1 MNDKRKG
8 LLFQTKKQMN
18 NGAIATGLGFV
29 LYLALLAMGLELPA
43 DLVAV
48 AFGVVGIFNSLSVLE
63 GRRKDKENIS
73 YNLLWGQ
80 LALTIFL
87 VACAVL
93 DLACGTGS
101 MTWLLAGR
109 GYELIAVDGS
119 QEMLAAAREKNAPA
133 EVPPL
138 FLHQSMPRLDLYGTV
153 DAAICCLDSLN
164 YLTDPRD
171 VQRTLRRLHL
181 FISPGGLLTFD
192 VRLPERLAALDGQVF
207 LDETED
213 TYCVWRTEYRRGL
226 CTYYMDLFTLAED
239 GSWDRSFELHRQ
251 RGYSVEQLTQWLE
264 EAGFTEIR
272 TWGDGKLRRPVPGED
287 RVYFTCIR
295 K

>member
-1 MNDKRKG
+1 MSSYHTLAASYDQLTEDVQYEKRADFLEK
-8 LLFQTKKQMN
+8 LLCRSKIPVRT
-18 NGAIATGLGFV
+18 
-29 LYLALLAMGLELPA
+29 
-43 DLVAV
+43 
-48 AFGVVGIFNSLSVLE
+48 
-63 GRRKDKENIS
+63 
-73 YNLLWGQ
+73 
-80 LALTIFL
+80 
-87 VACAVL
+87 VL
-93 DLACGTGS
+93 DLACGTGT
-101 MTWLLAGR
+101 MTWLLTGR
-109 GYELIAVDGS
+109 GYEMIGVDAS
-119 QEMLAAAREKNAPA
+119 EDMLCEAAQKGNGDEP
-133 EVPPL
+133 VPPV
-138 FLHQSMPRLDLYGTV
+138 FLHQSMPKLDLYGTV

-164 YLTDPRD
+164 YLTDPRE
-171 VQRTLRRLHL
+171 VRRTFGRLRL
-181 FISPGGLLTFD
+181 FISPGGVLIFD
-192 VRLPERLAALDGQVF
+192 VNSRYKLEHLDNQVF

-226 CTYYMDLFTLAED
+226 CTYYIDLFTLAED

>member
-1 MNDKRKG
+1 MSCYE
-8 LLFQTKKQMN
+8 
-18 NGAIATGLGFV
+18 A
-29 LYLALLAMGLELPA
+29 LAG
-43 DLVAV
+43 
-48 AFGVVGIFNSLSVLE
+48 
-63 GRRKDKENIS
+63 S
-73 YNLLWGQ
+73 YD
-80 LALTIFL
+80 ALTTDVDYEKRADFL
-87 VACAVL
+87 EKLLRRSAIPVRLVL
-93 DLACGTGS
+93 DLACGTGT
-101 MTWLLAGR
+101 MTWLLTQR
-109 GYELIAVDGS
+109 GYEVIGVDGS
-119 QEMLAAAREKNAPA
+119 EEMLAAAMSKSGQAA
-133 EVPPL
+133 GIPPV

-213 TYCVWRTEYRRGL
+213 TYCVWRTEYCRGL

>member
-1 MNDKRKG
+1 
-8 LLFQTKKQMN
+8 
-18 NGAIATGLGFV
+18 
-29 LYLALLAMGLELPA
+29 
-43 DLVAV
+43 
-48 AFGVVGIFNSLSVLE
+48 
-63 GRRKDKENIS
+63 
-73 YNLLWGQ
+73 
-80 LALTIFL
+80 
-87 VACAVL
+87 
-93 DLACGTGS
+93 

-119 QEMLAAAREKNAPA
+119 QEMLAAAREKSAPA

-164 YLTDPRD
+164 YLTNPRD
-171 VQRTLRRLHL
+171 VQRTFQRLHL
-181 FISPGGLLTFD
+181 FISPGGLLAFD

-251 RGYSVEQLTQWLE
+251 RGYSVEQLTRWLE
-264 EAGFTEIR
+264 EAGFADVR

>member
-1 MNDKRKG
+1 M
-8 LLFQTKKQMN
+8 
-18 NGAIATGLGFV
+18 
-29 LYLALLAMGLELPA
+29 
-43 DLVAV
+43 
-48 AFGVVGIFNSLSVLE
+48 S
-63 GRRKDKENIS
+63 S
-73 YNLLWGQ
+73 YQQ
-80 LALTIFL
+80 LAGAYDELTWDVGYEKRADFL
-87 VACAVL
+87 EKLFRRSRIPVHTVL

-153 DAAICCLDSLN
+153 DAAVCCLDSLN

-181 FISPGGLLTFD
+181 FVAPGGMLVFD
-192 VRLPERLAALDGQVF
+192 VNTVAKLSALDGQVF

-213 TYCVWRTEYRRGL
+213 TLCLWRTEYSRGL
-226 CTYYMDLFTLAED
+226 CSYYMDLFFRRED
-239 GSWDRSFELHRQ
+239 GAWDRQAELHRQ
-251 RGYSVEQLTQWLE
+251 RAYTVEQLTGWLT
-264 EAGFTEIR
+264 EAGFGDIR
-272 TWGDGKLRRPVPGED
+272 VYGDMRLRRPRED
-287 RVYFTCIR
+287 EQRIYISCVR

>member
-1 MNDKRKG
+1 MATFIIG
-8 LLFQTKKQMN
+8 LVILFG
-18 NGAIATGLGFV
+18 GAA
-29 LYLALLAMGLELPA
+29 
-43 DLVAV
+43 
-48 AFGVVGIFNSLSVLE
+48 
-63 GRRKDKENIS
+63 
-73 YNLLWGQ
+73 
-80 LALTIFL
+80 
-87 VACAVL
+87 
-93 DLACGTGS
+93 
-101 MTWLLAGR
+101 
-109 GYELIAVDGS
+109 
-119 QEMLAAAREKNAPA
+119 
-133 EVPPL
+133 
-138 FLHQSMPRLDLYGTV
+138 LYGRFCEKVFGPDDRQTPAYAKQDGV
-153 DAAICCLDSLN
+153 DFIPMQGWKNSLN
-164 YLTDPRD
+164 YLTNPRD
-171 VQRTLRRLHL
+171 VQRTFQRLHL

-272 TWGDGKLRRPVPGED
+272 TWGDGKLRRPMPGED

>member
-1 MNDKRKG
+1 MSCYE
-8 LLFQTKKQMN
+8 
-18 NGAIATGLGFV
+18 A
-29 LYLALLAMGLELPA
+29 LAG
-43 DLVAV
+43 
-48 AFGVVGIFNSLSVLE
+48 
-63 GRRKDKENIS
+63 S
-73 YNLLWGQ
+73 YD
-80 LALTIFL
+80 ALTTDVDYEKRADFL
-87 VACAVL
+87 EKLLRRSAIPVRLVL
-93 DLACGTGS
+93 DLACGTGT
-101 MTWLLAGR
+101 MTWLLTQR
-109 GYELIAVDGS
+109 GYEVIGVDGS
-119 QEMLAAAREKNAPA
+119 EEMLAAAMSKSGQTAGI
-133 EVPPL
+133 PPV

-164 YLTDPRD
+164 YLTNPRD
-171 VQRTLRRLHL
+171 VQRTFQRLHL
-181 FISPGGLLTFD
+181 FISPGGLLAFD

-251 RGYSVEQLTQWLE
+251 RGYSVEQLTRWLE
-264 EAGFTEIR
+264 EAGFADVR

>member
-1 MNDKRKG
+1 MSPEAREPYETLAGAYDG
-8 LLFQTKKQMN
+8 LTTDVDY
-18 NGAIATGLGFV
+18 AAV
-29 LYLALLAMGLELPA
+29 LQFFET
-43 DLVAV
+43 
-48 AFGVVGIFNSLSVLE
+48 VLQRA
-63 GRRKDKENIS
+63 GHSPK
-73 YNLLWGQ
+73 
-80 LALTIFL
+80 T
-87 VACAVL
+87 VL

-101 MTWLLAGR
+101 MSVLLAER
-109 GYELIAVDGS
+109 GYRVIGADISE
-119 QEMLAAAREKNAPA
+119 EMLTAAAQKAAAMA
-133 EVPPL
+133 ENPP
-138 FLHQSMPRLDLYGTV
+138 FFICQPMQRLTLPEPV
-153 DAAICCLDSLN
+153 EAIVCLLDSLN
-164 YLTDPRD
+164 YLTNPRD
-171 VQRTLRRLHL
+171 VQRTFQRLHL
-181 FISPGGLLTFD
+181 FISPGGLLAFD

-251 RGYSVEQLTQWLE
+251 RGYSVEQLTRWLE
-264 EAGFTEIR
+264 EAGFADVR

>member
-1 MNDKRKG
+1 M
-8 LLFQTKKQMN
+8 
-18 NGAIATGLGFV
+18 
-29 LYLALLAMGLELPA
+29 
-43 DLVAV
+43 
-48 AFGVVGIFNSLSVLE
+48 S
-63 GRRKDKENIS
+63 S
-73 YNLLWGQ
+73 YQQ
-80 LALTIFL
+80 LAGAYDELTWDVGYEKRADFL
-87 VACAVL
+87 EKLFRRSRIPVHTVL

-119 QEMLAAAREKNAPA
+119 QEMLAAAREKSAPA

-181 FISPGGLLTFD
+181 FIAPGGPLVFD
-192 VRLPERLAALDGQVF
+192 VHAVSKMEKLGGEVL
-207 LDETED
+207 LDERED
-213 TYCVWRTEYRRGL
+213 VFCLWRTRYRKHVRML
-226 CTYYMDLFTLAED
+226 DYEVDLFRLRPD
-239 GSWDRSFELHRQ
+239 GAWERDFEEHHQ
-251 RGYSVEQLTQWLE
+251 RAYTVEELTAWLE
-264 EAGFTEIR
+264 EAGFTAIR
-272 TWGDGKLRRPVPGED
+272 THGELKLRRANERDG
-287 RVYFTCIR
+287 RIYFSCIR

>member
-1 MNDKRKG
+1 MSCYE
-8 LLFQTKKQMN
+8 
-18 NGAIATGLGFV
+18 A
-29 LYLALLAMGLELPA
+29 LAG
-43 DLVAV
+43 
-48 AFGVVGIFNSLSVLE
+48 
-63 GRRKDKENIS
+63 S
-73 YNLLWGQ
+73 YD
-80 LALTIFL
+80 ALTEDVGYGKRLDFIEKL
-87 VACAVL
+87 LCRSRIPVKLVL
-93 DLACGTGS
+93 DLACGTGTMS
-101 MTWLLAGR
+101 WLLTQQ
-109 GYELIAVDGS
+109 GYEVIGVDGS
-119 QEMLAAAREKNAPA
+119 EDMLAAAMSKSGQVAG
-133 EVPPL
+133 VPPV

-153 DAAICCLDSLN
+153 DAAVCCLDSLN

>member
-1 MNDKRKG
+1 MSCYEA
-8 LLFQTKKQMN
+8 LA
-18 NGAIATGLGFV
+18 GA
-29 LYLALLAMGLELPA
+29 Y
-43 DLVAV
+43 D
-48 AFGVVGIFNSLSVLE
+48 
-63 GRRKDKENIS
+63 
-73 YNLLWGQ
+73 
-80 LALTIFL
+80 ALTEDVGYAQRADFL
-87 VACAVL
+87 EKLLRRSAIPVKLVL
-93 DLACGTGS
+93 DLACGTGT
-101 MTWLLAGR
+101 MTWLLTQR
-109 GYELIAVDGS
+109 GYEVIGVDGS
-119 QEMLAAAREKNAPA
+119 EDMLAAAMSKGGQAA
-133 EVPPL
+133 GVPPG
-138 FLHQSMPRLDLYGTV
+138 FLHQSRPKLDLYGTV
-153 DAAICCLDSLN
+153 DAAVCSRDGMN
-164 YLTDPRD
+164 YIPAEELPELL
-171 VQRTLRRLHL
+171 QRLHL

-272 TWGDGKLRRPVPGED
+272 TWGDGKLRRPMPGED

>member
-1 MNDKRKG
+1 M
-8 LLFQTKKQMN
+8 
-18 NGAIATGLGFV
+18 
-29 LYLALLAMGLELPA
+29 
-43 DLVAV
+43 
-48 AFGVVGIFNSLSVLE
+48 S
-63 GRRKDKENIS
+63 S
-73 YNLLWGQ
+73 YQQ
-80 LALTIFL
+80 LAGAYDELTWDVGYEKRADFL
-87 VACAVL
+87 EKLFRRSRIPVHTVL

-119 QEMLAAAREKNAPA
+119 EDMLAAAREKSAPA

-164 YLTDPRD
+164 YLTNPRD
-171 VQRTLRRLHL
+171 VQRTFQRLHL
-181 FISPGGLLTFD
+181 FISPGGLLAFD

-213 TYCVWRTEYRRGL
+213 TYCVWRTEYHRGL
-226 CTYYMDLFTLAED
+226 CTYYMDLFRRRGDGAWRRSAEV
-239 GSWDRSFELHRQ
+239 HRQ
-251 RGYSVEQLTQWLE
+251 RAYSVEELTAWLAA
-264 EAGFTEIR
+264 AGF
-272 TWGDGKLRRPVPGED
+272 GDVRVYGDMRMRRPRADEQ
-287 RVYFTCIR
+287 RVYISCVR